1 MREPVNTITHLSGV
15 ALSLIGFGIGLILSI
30 QSGSVVKIIASI
42 VFCMGL
48 IGLYT
53 ASTLYHWLHVKESTL
68 KILRKLDH
76 SMIYILIAATYTPVC
91 LITLK
96 GWVGYTF
103 ISIIIGLTIAG
114 IASKLLWLTAP
125 RWIYTGFYLLLGWAA
140 LFIIMPIYRN
150 LPTGGFVLLV
160 LGGLSYSLGAVIYA
174 AKPKFLNLGVF
185 KFHEI
190 FHLFIL
196 LGSIFHYL
204 MMYIYVI

>member
-30 QSGSVVKIIASI
+30 QSHSIIKIVSSI
-42 VFCMGL
+42 VFCTGL

-53 ASTLYHWLHVKESTL
+53 ASTLYHWLIVKDSTL
-68 KILRKLDH
+68 KTLRKLDH

-96 GWVGYTF
+96 GWIGYTF
-103 ISIIIGLTIAG
+103 ISIIMGLTIAG
-114 IASKLLWLTAP
+114 IATKLLWLNAP
-125 RWIYTGFYLLLGWAA
+125 RWLYTGFYLLLGWAA
-140 LFIIMPIYRN
+140 LFVILPIYQN
-150 LPTGGFVLLV
+150 LPTGGFILLV
-160 LGGLSYSLGAVIYA
+160 LGGLSYTLGAVIYGT
-174 AKPKFLNLGVF
+174 KPKFLNLGVF

-196 LGSIFHYL
+196 LGSLFHYL
-204 MMYIYVI
+204 MMYIYII